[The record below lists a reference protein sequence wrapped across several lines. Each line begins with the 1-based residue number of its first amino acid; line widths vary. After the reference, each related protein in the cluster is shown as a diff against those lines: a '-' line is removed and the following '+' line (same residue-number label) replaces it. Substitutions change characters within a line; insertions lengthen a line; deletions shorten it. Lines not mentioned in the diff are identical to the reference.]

1 MLHGATAGLL
11 RGDTATARFFAG
23 RRCAALIQTL
33 SLATQPRRHPC
44 RPDHTAARAKGPLL
58 SLGHG
63 MSRQSERR
71 SCPVDAAQ
79 SPPAP
84 LPPRPH
90 GRARERCDIRGCHA
104 DRVTTSAKGR
114 GCHAVRSPKGRGCH
128 AVRVTTSPKARGC
141 HADRV
146 TTSPKARG
154 CHWQPSLRGGVATRS
169 AWQGEE
175 MVCSLRVCREELVC
189 SRCVSI
195 HSVINT

>member
-1 MLHGATAGLL
+1 MSLSRAPRDNPPIGGGVLHGATAGLL

-104 DRVTTSAKGR
+104 DRVTTS
-114 GCHAVRSPKGRGCH
+114 
-128 AVRVTTSPKARGC
+128 
-141 HADRV
+141 
-146 TTSPKARG
+146 PKARG